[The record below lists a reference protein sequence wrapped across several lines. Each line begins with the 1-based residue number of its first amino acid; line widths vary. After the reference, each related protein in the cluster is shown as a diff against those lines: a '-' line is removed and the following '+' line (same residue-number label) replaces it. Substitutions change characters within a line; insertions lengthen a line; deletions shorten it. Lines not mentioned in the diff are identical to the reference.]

1 MIKRLTFLA
10 LGLCILYLVGYRL
23 WYGYFPPETPHKI
36 IGRYLKEPIP
46 SDWNIVYFHHSEGAW
61 VATPSLIAIVD
72 VPSQDLQLAKN
83 LLTSPKPFTSMVDL
97 RKDAC
102 FNKSEFSRNIKLSGS
117 LTSSS
122 VGFFE
127 CYLEEKKRKAE
138 GDSVITRI
146 ATSNTA
152 VLDVE
157 NKRLMLGM
165 F

>member
-1 MIKRLTFLA
+1 MTKKLAFLL
-10 LGLCILYLVGYRL
+10 LGLGILYLVGYRL

-36 IGRYLKEPIP
+36 IGRYLKDPIP
-46 SDWNIVYFHHSEGAW
+46 SDWNIVYFTHAEGGW
-61 VATPSLIAIVD
+61 VGSPLLIAMVD
-72 VPSQDLQLAKN
+72 VPSQDIEHAKALMHN
-83 LLTSPKPFTSMVDL
+83 VKPFANLDDL
-97 RKDAC
+97 KRNTC
-102 FNKSEFSRNIKLSGS
+102 FNKSEFARNIKLSGS

-122 VGFFE
+122 TGFFE
-127 CYLEEKKRKAE
+127 CYLEEKTMKAE

-157 NKRLMLGM
+157 NKRLILGM